1 MRAGGR
7 SAPPPLPS
15 APAVIA
21 QAFAVGPT
29 PSGEQLTL
37 TYQGRPMQV
46 DKDRVVL
53 GRSKQN
59 ADVVLDDAN
68 VSRQHAAIER
78 VGHAWYVVDLG
89 STNGVYVGGVRI
101 TRHRLID
108 GDLIEITT
116 HQVAVSLR

>member
-21 QAFAVGPT
+21 QAFAVGPS
-29 PSGEQLTL
+29 PAGEGLTL
-37 TYQGRPMQV
+37 TYQGRPLEV
-46 DKDRVVL
+46 TKERVVL

-59 ADVVLDDAN
+59 ADIFLDDAN

-108 GDLIEITT
+108 GDVIEITT
-116 HQVAVSLR
+116 HQVVATLR